1 MSITYK
7 DVRNLLAK
15 GKLKKAI
22 DCSMALAQQ
31 TNDKDHIQ
39 NTISISARYSR
50 NESSYNQGVL
60 TPSNY
65 NTETARI
72 TFSLQSELDEME
84 ESYPDIRLSAPQ
96 DTSSNQKEATGNGNI
111 IIEDVKN
118 SQINIGKPDE
128 KIKQKILFLAA
139 NPSNQASLQTDKE
152 YRIISER
159 MRRNE
164 YYELLHPQFALT
176 IENLVIAMNQKP
188 HIVHFAGH
196 GEQQGIVITNDQ
208 NRHQLMPT
216 GALKR
221 LFRQHKAG
229 IQMILLNACYSE
241 SQAKVL
247 SELGMYVIGMNNEA
261 EDDAALD
268 FASGMYIGLS
278 EGKDVERA
286 YDDAMII
293 IMVKHPKFADLPK
306 VWKGGVLLDI

>member
-1 MSITYK
+1 MCSTYQ

-15 GKLKKAI
+15 GKLNKAI
-22 DCSMALAQQ
+22 ECALAIAEQ
-31 TNDKDHIQ
+31 TQENRHTQ
-39 NTISISARYSR
+39 NLISISARNHR
-50 NESSYNQGVL
+50 NEDSHNKGILGQNDYNIE
-60 TPSNY
+60 S
-65 NTETARI
+65 ARI

-84 ESYPDIRLSAPQ
+84 EDYPNLHLSSYEDAIKNRS
-96 DTSSNQKEATGNGNI
+96 EVTGNDNI
-111 IIEDVKN
+111 VIQDIGS
-118 SQINIGKPDE
+118 SQINFGKKDE

-164 YYELLHPQFALT
+164 HYELLHPQFALT

-196 GEQQGIVITNDQ
+196 GEQSGIIITNDQ
-208 NRHQLMPT
+208 NNPQLMPT
-216 GALKR
+216 RALSR
-221 LFRQHKAG
+221 LFRQHKEG

-247 SELGMYVIGMNNEA
+247 SELGMYVIGMSKAA

-268 FASGMYIGLS
+268 FASGVYIGLS
-278 EGKDVERA
+278 EGKDVETA

-293 IMVKHPKFADLPK
+293 IEVKHPQFADLPK
-306 VWKGGVLLDI
+306 VWKDGVLLDI